1 MASRIRQ
8 GDTVE
13 IVSGDDRGVRGSVQ
27 QVLAH
32 GNRVIVAGAN
42 IVKKHQRPVRAG
54 RGQVQPGIIELEAP
68 LHISNVMLVCS
79 QCDEP
84 SRVGFTR
91 DEDGRKVRVCKRCGE
106 AIN

>member
-13 IVSGDDRGVRGSVQ
+13 IISGDEKGLRGSVQ
-27 QVLAH
+27 QVLS
-32 GNRVIVAGAN
+32 GGMRVIVSGAN

-68 LHISNVMLVCS
+68 VNASNVMLVCPHCS
-79 QCDEP
+79 ER
-84 SRVGFTR
+84 SRVRFVKG
-91 DEDGRKVRVCKRCGE
+91 EDGRTVRLCKRCGE
-106 AIN
+106 TID